1 MPVIDSHIL
10 IFAQF
15 GIDIAIIVLLLF
27 VIWRF
32 RHRSR
37 AKAFDKASKI
47 LESLLTEAEKLAQQF
62 NDRLEEKHRLIKKL
76 NEELESRMNG
86 LTMLL
91 QRADT
96 MLSAP
101 LRGVADSQGTL
112 HSLNTQAQEII
123 GLANSG
129 SGLEEIAE
137 RLSIPKEEV
146 KLILDLR
153 EKLSQIGSTEGVS

>member
-1 MPVIDSHIL
+1 MPVIDAHIL
-10 IFAQF
+10 IFAQI
-15 GIDIAIIVLLLF
+15 GIDIAIVLLLLF
-27 VIWRF
+27 VVWRF
-32 RHRSR
+32 SNKNR
-37 AKAFDKASKI
+37 AKAFDKAAKI
-47 LESLLTEAEKLAQQF
+47 LESLLIEAKKLAQQF
-62 NDRLEEKHRLIKKL
+62 NDQLEEKQCLIKKL

-86 LTMLL
+86 MTVLL
-91 QRADT
+91 ERADT
-96 MLSAP
+96 MLLSP
-101 LRGVADSQGTL
+101 LRSVSDSQGTL

-123 GLANSG
+123 GLADSG

>member
-1 MPVIDSHIL
+1 MPVIDSHTL
-10 IFAQF
+10 IIAQI
-15 GIDIAIIVLLLF
+15 GIDIAIVALLLF
-27 VIWRF
+27 LFGRF
-32 RHRSR
+32 RHKSR
-37 AKAFDKASKI
+37 ARAFDKASKI
-47 LESLLTEAEKLAQQF
+47 LGSLLTEAEKLAQQF
-62 NDRLEEKHRLIKKL
+62 NDQLEEKHRLIKKT

-86 LTMLL
+86 LTILL

-123 GLANSG
+123 SLANSG

-137 RLSIPKEEV
+137 RLSIPEEEV

-153 EKLSQIGSTEGVS
+153 EKLSQIGSIEGVS

>member
-10 IFAQF
+10 IFAQI
-15 GIDIAIIVLLLF
+15 GIDIAIVALLLF
-27 VIWRF
+27 VIRRF
-32 RHRSR
+32 RRESR
-37 AKAFDKASKI
+37 AKAFDKAATI
-47 LESLLTEAEKLAQQF
+47 LESLLTEAEKLARQF
-62 NDRLEEKHRLIKKL
+62 NDQLEEKHRLIKKL

-96 MLSAP
+96 MLSSP
-101 LRGVADSQGTL
+101 LQGVADSQGTL

-129 SGLEEIAE
+129 SGLEEISE

>member
-1 MPVIDSHIL
+1 MPVIDSQIL
-10 IFAQF
+10 ILAQF

-27 VIWRF
+27 VIRRF

-47 LESLLTEAEKLAQQF
+47 LESLLTEAEKLAKQF
-62 NDRLEEKHRLIKKL
+62 NDQLEEKHRLIKKL
-76 NEELESRMNG
+76 NGELESRMNG

-96 MLSAP
+96 MLSSP
-101 LRGVADSQGTL
+101 LRSAADSQGTL

-129 SGLEEIAE
+129 TALEEISE

-146 KLILDLR
+146 KLMLDLR

>member
-27 VIWRF
+27 VIRRF

-47 LESLLTEAEKLAQQF
+47 LESLLTEAEKLAKQF
-62 NDRLEEKHRLIKKL
+62 NDQLEEKHRLIKKL
-76 NEELESRMNG
+76 NKELESRMNG

-91 QRADT
+91 ERADT